1 MTKRATNP
9 QSDWFNAPIP
19 PFAIQVYS
27 TIPLGNEHTELC
39 TYLTRGLDTWPTV
52 SFEIYSAQPDVW
64 ACIEHQRREIFHRKR
79 VRPGE
84 DFFPGIAKAMPNQYE
99 KKFQG
104 FLLVITSHSY
114 RGVFTKE
121 PEHEA
126 ETGPL
131 WVTFNRSLPAHVSVH
146 DHDQLEDLPEGEEI
160 VVTKCRNTLQMSRD
174 LGGHGVFGRSEVEEG
189 VFDYGLDED
198 EGDPSSL
205 EQPPAP
211 EIIELVRRKA
221 DSLPHNDFS
230 VQTPSQGVAVVTSN
244 PAAPGPGPDLQYIIH
259 ITFPHPGLELTTI
272 ARAFT
277 AALIEHLTHAPK
289 PMTVNLIFHTAPPSP
304 RSFGSILE
312 SHRTLMA
319 SRAVMSMGVGRLSS
333 AKWASEAGARI
344 FPQSRIQES
353 EEWSPDRWREPYR
366 TFFVVLDRA
375 DFLTGPGVLFFLTDG
390 NELTDECFRAL
401 DIGPDS
407 PADTVDYVVWRS
419 RGMPEVA
426 RRLAMLVVSGKEI
439 DADQSLG

>member
-1 MTKRATNP
+1 MGHAKVQDANQPAVLMTKRATNP
-9 QSDWFNAPIP
+9 QSDWFNTPIP

-27 TIPLGNEHTELC
+27 TIPLGMSTL
-39 TYLTRGLDTWPTV
+39 
-52 SFEIYSAQPDVW
+52 SFIYSAQPDAW
-64 ACIEHQRREIFHRKR
+64 ACVEHQRQEIFHRKR

-84 DFFPGIAKAMPNQYE
+84 DFFPGIAKAVPNQYE
-99 KKFQG
+99 KIFQG

-131 WVTFNRSLPAHVSVH
+131 WVTFNRR
-146 DHDQLEDLPEGEEI
+146 EEI

-174 LGGHGVFGRSEVEEG
+174 LGGHGIFSRSEVDEG
-189 VFDYGLDED
+189 VFDYALEED
-198 EGDPSSL
+198 EGEPSSL
-205 EQPPAP
+205 EQPPAA
-211 EIIELVRRKA
+211 EIVELVRIKA
-221 DSLPHNDFS
+221 DSFPHNDFS

-244 PAAPGPGPDLQYIIH
+244 PAAPDPGPDLQYLIH
-259 ITFPHPGLELTTI
+259 VTFPHPGLELTTI

-277 AALIEHLTHAPK
+277 AALIKHLTNAPK
-289 PMTVNLIFHTAPPSP
+289 PLTVNLIFHTAPPSP

-319 SRAVMSMGVGRLSS
+319 FRAVMSMDVGRLSP
-333 AKWASEAGARI
+333 AKWASEAGTRISAGTRI

-353 EEWSPDRWREPYR
+353 EEWSLDNWREPYR

-390 NELTDECFRAL
+390 NELTEECFKTL
-401 DIGPDS
+401 DIGQDS
-407 PADTVDYVVWRS
+407 PADTVDYLVWRS